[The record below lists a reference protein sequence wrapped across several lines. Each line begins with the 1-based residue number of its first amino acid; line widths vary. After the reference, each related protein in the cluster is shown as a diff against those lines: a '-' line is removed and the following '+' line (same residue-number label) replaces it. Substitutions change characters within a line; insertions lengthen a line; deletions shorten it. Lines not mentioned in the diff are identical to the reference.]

1 MDQEYRSKCKRS
13 EERKSA
19 SIVVVDPLTTKQL
32 LKKLRP
38 VFLFLRP
45 QKLQNHCPITLVMI
59 KGTKEEGKAIKA
71 EANHIYKE

>member
-1 MDQEYRSKCKRS
+1 MDQEYRCKCKRS

-38 VFLFLRP
+38 VFRP
-45 QKLQNHCPITLVMI
+45 QKLKNHCPITLVMI

>member
-1 MDQEYRSKCKRS
+1 MDQEYRCKCKRS

-38 VFLFLRP
+38 VFRP